1 MSPPAHA
8 ACWCREGRRG
18 SPRAVTIEVDD
29 TLVALQELGRHMRRL
44 SGASVVAITGSA
56 GKTSTKEA
64 AAEFLARRHTVYRN
78 VGNLN
83 NHIGLPLTLLE
94 LRSRP
99 DVAVVEL
106 GMNHAGEISRLV
118 ELAEPDV
125 RVWTNVGDAH
135 VGHFASIEAI
145 ADAKA
150 EVLERA
156 SEATRAVVN
165 GDDPRVMAR
174 MKGFVGHVT
183 TFGLGGH
190 TTIRAVD
197 VRDRGVQGTT
207 ARLVTPA
214 GDADVSVPIPGRGPL
229 MNVLA
234 ATGVALGYDVPLREI
249 VEHRGHPDGRVEAR
263 RGHATGPR
271 RRAGGRLVQL
281 EPLGPGPGAR
291 RRGIGHR
298 CRAPRR
304 RHRRDAR
311 ARRVCDRAAPRI
323 RPPRRRGRCEPA
335 DCHWRIRRRSAGGSG
350 RRRRPR
356 RRRRPALRDQR
367 RGSSPGRGDAPR
379 RRRRAGEGV
388 ARHAHRHRRGPR
400 EGGVGLMLYHLLFPL
415 HTEFSVL
422 NVTRYITFRT
432 AAASLTALAISLLL
446 GPWLIRKLRE
456 FQIGQVIR
464 QEGPATHRTKAG
476 TPTMGGLLILAAS
489 LVPTLLWAD
498 LTNIYIWIAVLA
510 TAGFGAVGFADD
522 YLKLTRRNHHGLI
535 PRYKMGGQL
544 LVALGVGLSLMA
556 LAHYN
561 LYSTRLI
568 FPFFKGLIPD
578 LGWLYVPFAVLVLV
592 SVTNAVN
599 LTDGLDGLAI
609 STFAIVAAA
618 FTALAYVTGHRILAD
633 YLLLVRFAPAGE
645 LTIFCGALVGASLGF
660 LWYNSYPAEIFMGD
674 VGSLGLGGAL
684 GTVAILIKQ
693 ELLLVIVGGVF
704 VLEALSVIVQ
714 VASFKLTGKRV
725 FRMAPLH
732 HHFELTGWSEPKV
745 ITRFVI
751 LGIIFALLSLTTLK
765 LR

>member
-1 MSPPAHA
+1 
-8 ACWCREGRRG
+8 
-18 SPRAVTIEVDD
+18 
-29 TLVALQELGRHMRRL
+29 
-44 SGASVVAITGSA
+44 
-56 GKTSTKEA
+56 
-64 AAEFLARRHTVYRN
+64 
-78 VGNLN
+78 
-83 NHIGLPLTLLE
+83 
-94 LRSRP
+94 
-99 DVAVVEL
+99 
-106 GMNHAGEISRLV
+106 
-118 ELAEPDV
+118 
-125 RVWTNVGDAH
+125 
-135 VGHFASIEAI
+135 
-145 ADAKA
+145 
-150 EVLERA
+150 
-156 SEATRAVVN
+156 
-165 GDDPRVMAR
+165 
-174 MKGFVGHVT
+174 
-183 TFGLGGH
+183 
-190 TTIRAVD
+190 
-197 VRDRGVQGTT
+197 
-207 ARLVTPA
+207 
-214 GDADVSVPIPGRGPL
+214 
-229 MNVLA
+229 
-234 ATGVALGYDVPLREI
+234 
-249 VEHRGHPDGRVEAR
+249 
-263 RGHATGPR
+263 
-271 RRAGGRLVQL
+271 
-281 EPLGPGPGAR
+281 
-291 RRGIGHR
+291 
-298 CRAPRR
+298 
-304 RHRRDAR
+304 
-311 ARRVCDRAAPRI
+311 
-323 RPPRRRGRCEPA
+323 
-335 DCHWRIRRRSAGGSG
+335 
-350 RRRRPR
+350 
-356 RRRRPALRDQR
+356 
-367 RGSSPGRGDAPR
+367 
-379 RRRRAGEGV
+379 
-388 ARHAHRHRRGPR
+388 
-400 EGGVGLMLYHLLFPL
+400 MLYHLLFPL
-415 HTEFSVL
+415 HTQFSVL

-446 GPWLIRKLRE
+446 GPLLIRKLRE

-476 TPTMGGLLILAAS
+476 TPTMGGLLILGSS

-498 LTNIYIWIAVLA
+498 LTNVYIWIAVLA
-510 TAGFGAVGFADD
+510 TAGFGGVGFADD

-544 LVALGVGLSLMA
+544 LVALGVGLSLMV